1 MAAINGTVKWG
12 QVPLWYSGSEMQ
24 QQQYSYGGNYLVS
37 ANMPMIYQIIWTSTG
52 VNEMYEPTAS
62 GDIVNVVFKIYGT
75 TEYPAP
81 VALVDYDLI
90 GQVKKTRDIPNTD
103 LVTSSIANDQR
114 FTIDV
119 ARMVADQLSYS
130 LVPIGKGSW
139 QNQTWGGMNGGMRKQ
154 DNVTENVSPYNVTRN
169 GAYRRIRVD
178 AEFEILNSNGLI
190 ELSSTNI
197 AASNS
202 IFVINSAPSFKSKTY
217 YNQVFTLQKWTVSD
231 SSQKRAMSNCPNFS
245 VYVADKPAYQKPI
258 SITDEAEFLYFFVRE
273 SFNGSDDT
281 DYYNRYE
288 VYGESYNASDTLQQ
302 AFVLGSEWKNSGGTT
317 HICSDISHNFDLH
330 TSTSFTHAQ
339 NQLAVQNVAPAYIN
353 GHAYSI
359 TDANYPYPSAN
370 AVTPINASTSYYKL
384 YVRGFYNANNPSPN
398 LWVSV
403 RHSNVYYYYLN
414 DTGDVKSSYENVRF
428 HWLNT
433 AGGIDSYTARRDVLE
448 SISVQKS
455 LMERALPNRRFIQD
469 DKDGSGTDLANSVY
483 YSDTMRGLDT
493 YQGGKEVLSVDATT
507 NNKVYTEP
515 LNKVEATWLR
525 EMFYSPNVWVEYEA
539 ADSDEWN
546 YKQNA
551 ASQMYD
557 YNPYLRPS
565 SKIYMPVIITN
576 NEIVSLDQAQGLVSY
591 NIEYTLSQGIVT
603 QRN

>member
-81 VALVDYDLI
+81 VALVDWDLI

-154 DNVTENVSPYNVTRN
+154 DNVTENISPYNVTRN

-178 AEFEILNSNGLI
+178 ADFEILNSNGLI
-190 ELSSTNI
+190 ELSTTNI
-197 AASNS
+197 SASNS

-217 YNQVFTLQKWTVSD
+217 YNQVFTLQKWTVAD

-245 VYVADKPAYQKPI
+245 VYLADKPAYQKPI

-273 SFNGSDDT
+273 SFNGSDPT

-330 TSTSFTHAQ
+330 TSTSFTHTQ

-353 GHAYSI
+353 SHAYAS
-359 TDANYPYPSAN
+359 TDINYPYTS
-370 AVTPINASTSYYKL
+370 AVTPINSNTAYYKL

-414 DTGDVKSSYENVRF
+414 DTGDTKSSYENVRF

-455 LMERALPNRRFIQD
+455 LMEKSLPNRRFIQD
-469 DKDGSGTDLANSVY
+469 DKDGSGADLANSAY

-551 ASQMYD
+551 ASQMND